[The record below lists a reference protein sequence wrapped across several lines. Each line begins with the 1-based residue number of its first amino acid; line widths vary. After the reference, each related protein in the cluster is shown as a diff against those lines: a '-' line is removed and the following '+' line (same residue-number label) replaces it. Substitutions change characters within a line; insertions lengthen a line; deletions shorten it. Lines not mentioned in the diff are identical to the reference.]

1 MSVHDKQTV
10 DRCGRANDGTALLTM
25 YCPGL
30 LGQDY
35 TFDDVA
41 DKAETYLEFVL
52 SGQLVETFPECRGR
66 SVVFRLSCELWP
78 HSSYKP
84 RFAKMA
90 RQLSEYNVKLV
101 VEVSS
106 LTVSGGIFKY
116 AEGGA

>member
-1 MSVHDKQTV
+1 M
-10 DRCGRANDGTALLTM
+10 
-25 YCPGL
+25 
-30 LGQDY
+30 
-35 TFDDVA
+35 
-41 DKAETYLEFVL
+41 
-52 SGQLVETFPECRGR
+52 
-66 SVVFRLSCELWP
+66 VFRLSCELWP